1 MTERL
6 ASDLAGVSSGAPA
19 GRDASDG
26 VVDRAHVLRRVDELV
41 RLVPDYPSPGIL
53 FRDITPLLADAEA
66 FTSVVHAIAAAVEGP
81 IDLVAGMEARGFL
94 FAAPVAVALGAG
106 VLPVRKAGKLPG
118 PTASQSY
125 ALEYGTATIE
135 VHPDTIPAGARVLVI
150 DDVLATGGTAA
161 ATVALLERCGA
172 VVVGLTFLVELEALR
187 GRDLLGEYP
196 IDVLV
201 TVS

>member
-1 MTERL
+1 M
-6 ASDLAGVSSGAPA
+6 
-19 GRDASDG
+19 
-26 VVDRAHVLRRVDELV
+26 LRRIDELV
-41 RLVPDYPSPGIL
+41 RLVPDYPEPGIL
-53 FRDITPLLADAEA
+53 FRDITPLLADAQA
-66 FTSVVHAIAAAVEGP
+66 FAAVVDAIASAVEGP
-81 IDLVAGMEARGFL
+81 VDLVAGMEARGFL

-135 VHPDTIPAGARVLVI
+135 VHPDTIPAGARVLVL

-172 VVVGLTFLVELEALR
+172 VVVGLAFLVELEALR
-187 GRDLLGEYP
+187 GRDQLGGHA

-201 TVS
+201 SVP